1 MARYRRVTAEV
12 LYTDKFRG
20 LDLTEGEKNSF
31 SSSVYMKNF
40 TVTENYR
47 LKKRCGYKKLADGI
61 RADSCYHCVIGGA
74 DRFIYKNG
82 SVMHA
87 LTLPECTDTVF
98 DCGNDARVGYFSFGG
113 AAYAVGRGIFLRFDG
128 VSFTRVKEYVPKI
141 AVTCSPSGGGTV
153 LESLNVL
160 SDKARISYSPDGV
173 STGYVLPSSAASVLS
188 VAENGAELS
197 PGSYSYDRESR
208 TLSFPSPLAGGV
220 PDSLEVTFRLAD
232 GVVSSMPE
240 PGDKFCVYG
249 GDRDTRVFAYGKDGV
264 LRYSDVTYT
273 GADPSYFPADN
284 FITVGDGSERVT
296 AAVRHYDRLI
306 VFTERQTW
314 FLSPSA
320 VTYDGMSKPSFPLS
334 PLNHVVGCAG
344 GGAAYADNSPFTLSY
359 DGIYVFG
366 QSTVR
371 DERGA
376 KRISDRIAPY
386 LSPAFLAHAAVHDH
400 ERQREIWMCYGG
412 TAIIYNY
419 GLDVFYCYDNVPAVY
434 PFSLGE
440 NAAFFSGSALY
451 AFDRT
456 ARDDDGVEID
466 ACCETSD
473 AVLDRTV
480 KRRRLRRAGVVFT
493 AENGAA
499 VKLVIIPN
507 RGDTKR
513 LIFYGAPYDGGFDFG
528 SIDFGHLSFLCG
540 RKPVHTEQR
549 IPLSSFESLKLRIE
563 CGGDG
568 RDVTVSSVSLTVDG
582 A

>member
-1 MARYRRVTAEV
+1 MARYRRATAEV

-61 RADSCYHCVIGGA
+61 RADSCYHGIAGGG
-74 DRFIYKNG
+74 DFFIFKSG
-82 SVMHA
+82 TVMHA
-87 LTLPECTDTVF
+87 LALPECTDITF
-98 DCGNDARVGYFSFGG
+98 ECGSPSPVGYFSFGG
-113 AAYAVGRGIFLRFDG
+113 AVYMLGKGVFLRFDG
-128 VSFTRVKEYVPKI
+128 TAFSAVGAYIPKV
-141 AVTCSPSGGGTV
+141 AVTAAPSGGGV
-153 LESLNVL
+153 PFESLNVL
-160 SDKARISYSPDGV
+160 SDKARISYSPDGE
-173 STGYVLPSSAASVLS
+173 STEYILPSGAAAVVSVT
-188 VAENGAELS
+188 ENGAAVS
-197 PGSYSYDRESR
+197 PSSYSYDRER
-208 TLSFPSPLAGGV
+208 LTLSFLQPPAGGV
-220 PDSLEVTFRLAD
+220 PDSLEVTFRLTD
-232 GVVSSMPE
+232 GIVSSMPE

-264 LRYSDVTYT
+264 LRYSDVTYK
-273 GADPSYFPADN
+273 GADPTYFPADN

-320 VTYDGMSKPSFPLS
+320 VTYDGVSKPSFPLS

-412 TAIIYNY
+412 TAVIYNY

-528 SIDFGHLSFLCG
+528 SVDFGHLSFLCG